1 MTYLTVLISVASL
14 YYHRS
19 LQELILF
26 LAFISTASWVAVLLT
41 TFIRFSVQY
50 KYKRRTG
57 RLMQIDEEQA

>member
-1 MTYLTVLISVASL
+1 VLLTVASL

-41 TFIRFSVQY
+41 TFVRFSVQY
-50 KYKRRTG
+50 KYKRRTSRFG
-57 RLMQIDEEQA
+57 QIEEEQA